1 MLMIDKEVANKS
13 TVEFGFMVKATT
25 IKKIPVIA
33 ALRGATGLGLKETKE
48 LVEAAMFHEKSFRM
62 NILQFGIFM
71 AQLHQREGISEV
83 TIDGLKIS
91 KGLKDTYDFS
101 RR

>member
-1 MLMIDKEVANKS
+1 MLMIDKEIANRS

-25 IKKIPVIA
+25 IKKISVIA

-48 LVEAAMFHEKSFRM
+48 LVEAAMYHEKSFRM
-62 NILQFGIFM
+62 TILQFGIFM
-71 AQLHQREGISEV
+71 AQLHQRKAVKDV
-83 TIDGLKIS
+83 TIDDLKIS
-91 KGLKDTYDFS
+91 KDLKDSYDFS